1 MLHTFELS
9 HILMSLLHAFLSHSE
24 SSQLIG
30 DITQDE
36 SVLQSNLSLDDLRPQ
51 AQDEMIITGEE
62 AADDAED
69 TDELLVSPPVVEN
82 VDSSAMNDFVPVAVA
97 PAEESDD
104 DDDELLTSGIVS
116 PVNDNEEEMLTTD
129 NHVEIG
135 NVDASAIP
143 PESDDDDD
151 ELLTSGIDSG
161 DEVDDADAAARR
173 SAENARVISQLVGD
187 NDDDISDEDLLVEDG
202 DEASQDEY

>member
-1 MLHTFELS
+1 
-9 HILMSLLHAFLSHSE
+9 
-24 SSQLIG
+24 
-30 DITQDE
+30 
-36 SVLQSNLSLDDLRPQ
+36 
-51 AQDEMIITGEE
+51 MIITGED
-62 AADDAED
+62 AANDED

-116 PVNDNEEEMLTTD
+116 PVNDNEEVLTTE

-135 NVDASAIP
+135 NADASAIP
-143 PESDDDDD
+143 PESDDDD

-187 NDDDISDEDLLVEDG
+187 NDDDISDEDLLADDG

>member
-1 MLHTFELS
+1 
-9 HILMSLLHAFLSHSE
+9 
-24 SSQLIG
+24 
-30 DITQDE
+30 
-36 SVLQSNLSLDDLRPQ
+36 
-51 AQDEMIITGEE
+51 MIITGEE
-62 AADDAED
+62 AADDGED
-69 TDELLVSPPVVEN
+69 TDELLVSPPVVDN

-116 PVNDNEEEMLTTD
+116 PVNDNEEMLTTD

-151 ELLTSGIDSG
+151 DELLTSGIDSG
-161 DEVDDADAAARR
+161 DEGAVEVDDADAVARR

-187 NDDDISDEDLLVEDG
+187 NDDEISDEDLLVEDG

>member
-1 MLHTFELS
+1 
-9 HILMSLLHAFLSHSE
+9 
-24 SSQLIG
+24 
-30 DITQDE
+30 
-36 SVLQSNLSLDDLRPQ
+36 
-51 AQDEMIITGEE
+51 MIITAE
-62 AADDAED
+62 DAVNDED
-69 TDELLVSPPVVEN
+69 TDELLVSPPEN
-82 VDSSAMNDFVPVAVA
+82 VDSSAMNDFVPVAIA

-116 PVNDNEEEMLTTD
+116 PVNDNEEMLTTD

-151 ELLTSGIDSG
+151 DELLTSGIDSG
-161 DEVDDADAAARR
+161 DEGEEAVVEVDDADAAARR

>member
-1 MLHTFELS
+1 
-9 HILMSLLHAFLSHSE
+9 MSLLHAFLSHSV

-36 SVLQSNLSLDDLRPQ
+36 SVLRSNLSLDDLRPQ
-51 AQDEMIITGEE
+51 AQDEMIITGED
-62 AADDAED
+62 AADDGED
-69 TDELLVSPPVVEN
+69 TDELLVSPPN
-82 VDSSAMNDFVPVAVA
+82 VDSSAMNDFVPFAVA

-116 PVNDNEEEMLTTD
+116 PVNDNEEMLTTD

-135 NVDASAIP
+135 NTDASAIP
-143 PESDDDDD
+143 SDADDDD

-161 DEVDDADAAARR
+161 DEAAVEVDDAAARR

>member
-1 MLHTFELS
+1 
-9 HILMSLLHAFLSHSE
+9 
-24 SSQLIG
+24 
-30 DITQDE
+30 
-36 SVLQSNLSLDDLRPQ
+36 
-51 AQDEMIITGEE
+51 MIITGEE
-62 AADDAED
+62 AVDDVED

-104 DDDELLTSGIVS
+104 DDVELLTSGIVS
-116 PVNDNEEEMLTTD
+116 PVNDYEEMLATD
-129 NHVEIG
+129 NHVEVVG
-135 NVDASAIP
+135 NADTSAIP
-143 PESDDDDD
+143 PESDDDDDD

-161 DEVDDADAAARR
+161 DEGEEADTAANR

-202 DEASQDEY
+202 DDASQDEY

>member
-1 MLHTFELS
+1 MNFLIYSCRFC
-9 HILMSLLHAFLSHSE
+9 MPFLSHSV
-24 SSQLIG
+24 SYQLIG

-36 SVLQSNLSLDDLRPQ
+36 SVLRSNLSVDDLRPQ

-116 PVNDNEEEMLTTD
+116 PVNDNEEMLTTD

-135 NVDASAIP
+135 TADASAIP
-143 PESDDDDD
+143 PESDDDDDD

>member
-1 MLHTFELS
+1 
-9 HILMSLLHAFLSHSE
+9 
-24 SSQLIG
+24 
-30 DITQDE
+30 
-36 SVLQSNLSLDDLRPQ
+36 
-51 AQDEMIITGEE
+51 MIITGEVT
-62 AADDAED
+62 ADNCED

-116 PVNDNEEEMLTTD
+116 PVNDNEEMITTD

-151 ELLTSGIDSG
+151 DELLTSGIDSG
-161 DEVDDADAAARR
+161 DEGEEAAVEVDDADAAARR

>member
-1 MLHTFELS
+1 
-9 HILMSLLHAFLSHSE
+9 
-24 SSQLIG
+24 
-30 DITQDE
+30 
-36 SVLQSNLSLDDLRPQ
+36 
-51 AQDEMIITGEE
+51 MIITGED
-62 AADDAED
+62 AANDED

-116 PVNDNEEEMLTTD
+116 PVNDNDEMLTTD

-151 ELLTSGIDSG
+151 DELLTSGIDSG
-161 DEVDDADAAARR
+161 DEGAVEVDDADAAARR

>member
-1 MLHTFELS
+1 
-9 HILMSLLHAFLSHSE
+9 
-24 SSQLIG
+24 
-30 DITQDE
+30 
-36 SVLQSNLSLDDLRPQ
+36 
-51 AQDEMIITGEE
+51 MIITGED
-62 AADDAED
+62 AADDVED
-69 TDELLVSPPVVEN
+69 TDELLVSPLEN

-104 DDDELLTSGIVS
+104 DDDDELLTSGIVS
-116 PVNDNEEEMLTTD
+116 PVNDNEEMLTTD

-135 NVDASAIP
+135 NADASAIP

-161 DEVDDADAAARR
+161 DEGEEAVVEVDDADAAARR

>member
-1 MLHTFELS
+1 MNFRT
-9 HILMSLLHAFLSHSE
+9 LMSLLHALSSHSV

-36 SVLQSNLSLDDLRPQ
+36 SVLRSNLSLDDLRPQ

-62 AADDAED
+62 AADDGED

-116 PVNDNEEEMLTTD
+116 PVNDNE
-129 NHVEIG
+129 
-135 NVDASAIP
+135 ASAIP
-143 PESDDDDD
+143 PESDDDDDD

-187 NDDDISDEDLLVEDG
+187 NDDDISDEYLLVEDG

>member
-1 MLHTFELS
+1 
-9 HILMSLLHAFLSHSE
+9 
-24 SSQLIG
+24 
-30 DITQDE
+30 
-36 SVLQSNLSLDDLRPQ
+36 
-51 AQDEMIITGEE
+51 MIITGEE
-62 AADDAED
+62 AVDDVED

-104 DDDELLTSGIVS
+104 DDVELLTSGIVS
-116 PVNDNEEEMLTTD
+116 PVNDNEEMLATD
-129 NHVEIG
+129 NHVEVVG
-135 NVDASAIP
+135 NADTSAIP
-143 PESDDDDD
+143 PESDDDDDD

-161 DEVDDADAAARR
+161 DEGEEADTAANR

-202 DEASQDEY
+202 DDASQDEY

>member
-1 MLHTFELS
+1 
-9 HILMSLLHAFLSHSE
+9 
-24 SSQLIG
+24 
-30 DITQDE
+30 
-36 SVLQSNLSLDDLRPQ
+36 
-51 AQDEMIITGEE
+51 MIITGEE
-62 AADDAED
+62 AADDGEN

-104 DDDELLTSGIVS
+104 DDELLTSGIVS
-116 PVNDNEEEMLTTD
+116 PVNDNEEMLTTD

-135 NVDASAIP
+135 NADASAIP

-151 ELLTSGIDSG
+151 DELLTSGIDSC
-161 DEVDDADAAARR
+161 DEAAVEVDDADAAARR